1 MRQGLIRLKL
11 NKVDDIK
18 AFVNKAG
25 TLESDISIHS
35 DYRFIVDGKSL
46 MGLFSLDTSKVVG
59 MDFLEKKIGEF
70 GEFVE
75 FCKELEILV
84 ED

>member
-1 MRQGLIRLKL
+1 MKTGLVKLKL
-11 NKVDDIK
+11 NEVDSIK
-18 AFVNKAG
+18 AFVNKASMM
-25 TLESDISIHS
+25 ESDISIHS

-46 MGLFSLDTSKVVG
+46 MGLFSLDTSKVIG

-70 GEFVE
+70 GEMIE
-75 FCKELEILV
+75 FCRELGILV